1 MLLDTRWRRWNP
13 RVPAAPLIALPFP
26 ALEEPT
32 LPHQAADRWTASL
45 EAWAIPDE
53 ILAAAPESPWGFP
66 TELFRRRAERA
77 IEREPS
83 ALVERALEALPE
95 RGTVLDVGVGGGA
108 TSLPLASRA
117 SRIVGLDGSEE
128 MLDAFRASAG
138 SSGVEAVGIEG
149 SWPDVAPQV
158 DPADV
163 AVCGHVFYNVQR
175 LAPFAAELTSHS
187 RDRVVVEITAT
198 HPLAWLRD
206 LWRRFHELERP
217 DGPTADDAEAVL
229 RELGLDV
236 GREDREA
243 EPWATGFEDRGT
255 AVALVRRRLCLPAE
269 RDPEIEQALG
279 DRLAEHGGLW
289 SAGPHAR
296 RIVTMWWEGTAS
308 VSR

>member
-13 RVPAAPLIALPFP
+13 RVPAAPLICPRSFFEEPALPDQP
-26 ALEEPT
+26 AE
-32 LPHQAADRWTASL
+32 RWKASL

-83 ALVERALEALPE
+83 VLVGRALEVLAE
-95 RGTVLDVGVGGGA
+95 GGTVLDVGVGGGA
-108 TSLPLASRA
+108 TSLPLAARA
-117 SRIVGLDGSEE
+117 SRIVGVDGSRE
-128 MLDAFRASAG
+128 MLDAFRASAR

-163 AVCGHVFYNVQR
+163 VVCGHVFYNVPR
-175 LAPFAAELTSHS
+175 LAPFAAELTSHAK
-187 RDRVVVEITAT
+187 DRVVAEITAT

-206 LWRRFHELERP
+206 LWRRFHDLERP

-243 EPWATGFEDRGT
+243 EPWATGFEQRED
-255 AVALVRRRLCLPAE
+255 AVALVRRRLCLPAQ
-269 RDPEIEQALG
+269 RDSEIEDALG
-279 DRLAEHGGLW
+279 DRLGEHGGLW
-289 SAGPHAR
+289 SAGPHTR
-296 RIVTMWWEGTAS
+296 RIVTMSWDGTAG
-308 VSR
+308 SR